1 MARPRC
7 PNCREP
13 VSPFAAGCALCGADL
28 DAHRAH
34 QRPSRLDLARGRAP
48 SVKPSVKLPAG
59 LDLADGLFLAAALV
73 LALGAAIYG
82 LALALLVA
90 ADRHRSS
97 EETMRNAMLVIAA
110 FAATQLVPSL
120 ALFPRFFGF

>member
-28 DAHRAH
+28 DAHRA
-34 QRPSRLDLARGRAP
+34 QERPSRLDLARRRAP
-48 SVKPSVKLPAG
+48 ALKLPTG